1 MEKSL
6 LQTERLYLRHWTI
19 NDKEQLFSLAKDPEI
34 GDKCG
39 WPAHKTIEDSIN
51 VITTVF
57 TGEEN
62 YAICLKG
69 KDDPIGCVDLM
80 FNKDPSNE
88 CELGY
93 WLGRSYWGK
102 GIMPEAAEE
111 LIRHGFEDLNL
122 SRIWC
127 AYYEGN
133 EQSKR
138 VQEKLGFIF
147 QEKKENVKVP
157 LLDEYRNNYIN
168 LLTREDWKK
177 FHVK

>member
-1 MEKSL
+1 
-6 LQTERLYLRHWTI
+6 
-19 NDKEQLFSLAKDPEI
+19 
-34 GDKCG
+34 
-39 WPAHKTIEDSIN
+39 
-51 VITTVF
+51 
-57 TGEEN
+57 
-62 YAICLKG
+62 
-69 KDDPIGCVDLM
+69 M

-177 FHVK
+177 IHVK